1 MLKKVLDKVIA
12 IILIMVLTLFNFIY
26 VGTSTISYAI
36 GVLTNETNNKNV
48 KFVAYFKTAEGKKVD
63 AKEEKIDNSDMKMY
77 LGISVENAGYF
88 NGNIEVLDSNFTLK
102 NTNTSEK
109 INKIENNK
117 ITLNQITAGESIE
130 LELGIEPKNENK
142 IDSGL
147 LNMES
152 KIKLTG
158 TYTDSNA
165 KKIDIDSTR
174 EIKLI
179 LEDPYEEGKGLNIN
193 AGIITNKIYNINN
206 ENKRLVQLKI
216 NSNLEENKYPVKSTS
231 IEVGVPDG
239 VENVEVISLGTKA
252 TNGKD
257 SEEFSENNWN
267 YTKESNK
274 VEIKVE
280 NKEENG
286 KISWNKNAK
295 DEFVITYIVPENID
309 LKDKD
314 IKIKD
319 IVELYNNKNTIK
331 TVEGKITINEEKDGT
346 VELKTANDEK
356 DIYKGNIY
364 SKQERDIK
372 TKTNII
378 VNYPE
383 LLDKVEIKENQATYI
398 TEKTELT
405 ANVQYRRTTVN
416 KEKMQEILGQ
426 EGTIEIEDQNGNN
439 VSTITKDSKVDES
452 GNVEVEYESGVK
464 AITIRT
470 SKPENTGVLKIEHV
484 KTFAGEEYTTEEIKE
499 FKQLNENVNLL
510 NNNATYNSKIELKE
524 TTTKAKLKL
533 SRESISTFAK
543 NESIE
548 MKATLVTNN
557 EKYDLYKNPTIR
569 IELPSQVESIK
580 VNSINLLYEEEL
592 KIKNAQLVENN
603 GVKTIEIVLE
613 GEQTAYLDSKISE
626 GATIIVNA
634 NVTVNQKVA
643 SSSEKIKMTI
653 ENQKAISYENNPV
666 EKTIEILA
674 PTGMVVANTME
685 KSNLTAIGTE
695 ETKTKVVEVG
705 KEAKQEEV
713 KIDVINNNDAEV
725 TNVNVLGKFPT
736 KNTENT
742 METKITKKIKTQ
754 GIDENKVKVYYS
766 EKENVTA
773 DLTAENQWQDAIS
786 DSKQVKSYLITVNNM
801 QQGEMLSASYGMQIP
816 EGLNYNQ
823 KAYQTYQVNYEDTLT
838 GEQET
843 VKSAKLGMTTG
854 NGPELK
860 ATLTATVGGEEVKDG
875 AKVYGGEV
883 IKYKVKIENVGT
895 ADATDVVLNRN
906 LPEGTEYNTEP
917 KDLSSMIT
925 VESTETIALIK
936 SGETIEKDYEVVI
949 NNEINET
956 KNIINKVSLNYSNQ
970 NVETN
975 QLSLIAEKGDITV
988 NIKMEVDVKPTTLKV
1003 KHGGFIVINVE
1014 NLTNEDK
1021 TNVKLKLINN
1031 KWVSFTQMLINDSNF
1046 TMDDNTKTINISKLN
1061 KKDTEKVTVG
1071 FFINDLSES
1080 DKIALISASVQND
1093 NEIYRANELTYK
1105 IIRDSVSITQSS
1117 LSEGKYLKAND
1128 EVIYNFK
1135 IKNTGESKLK
1145 NAVFED
1151 DIDDKFEITKIKI
1164 NDEIEKLED
1173 NVTNN
1178 LIYLKDIELDIG
1190 QESNIEICVK
1200 VNKDA
1205 QENRVVSI
1213 LNEARVIAS
1222 GIEEK
1227 SNSIMNYIE
1236 LTTESV
1242 DNPDDDENDTG
1253 DENDGDIID
1262 DDNNDNNQNG
1272 DNSDSNND
1280 DNNSGNNDDN
1290 NSNGNNDSSNNDNNN
1305 SNDNDDSNNN
1315 EKSDGYYIS
1324 GKVWLDDDENGKMN
1338 STEEVLSDITVKLIN
1353 PQNNKIIKN
1362 AQGDNIET
1370 KTDSNGF
1377 YTLENIK
1384 NGKYIVVFE
1393 YDTTKYIPTKYKV
1406 EGAGD
1411 SESSK
1416 AVLNNLKIDGEEKS
1430 VANTDTIIIKDK
1442 SIGNINLGLKEAKD
1456 FDLALE
1462 KTITKVVAQ
1471 NADGT
1476 KTYNI
1481 KNKNTAKVELRAKN
1495 MKNTNLVV
1503 EYEIKVTN
1511 NGEVEGYAKNIVDY
1525 IPSGLKFNSEL
1536 NKDWYIKNNNLYN
1549 TSLANEKILP
1559 GESKTIKLVLTKTVT
1574 KTSAEIINNTAEI
1587 AEAYNSSGLKDV
1599 NSTPNN
1605 KVKDE
1610 NDMGSADLIITV
1622 ATGKEIIYITI
1633 GVLIV
1638 LIIVGTSIYY
1648 LKKKGSEK

>member
-63 AKEEKIDNSDMKMY
+63 VKEEKIDNSDMKMY
-77 LGISVENAGYF
+77 LGISVENEGYF

-117 ITLNQITAGESIE
+117 ITLNQISAGESVE

-142 IDSGL
+142 IDSSL

-252 TNGKD
+252 TNGKE

-267 YTKESNK
+267 CTKESNK

-295 DEFVITYIVPENID
+295 DEFVITYIVPESID

-319 IVELYNNKNTIK
+319 IVELYNNKNIIK

-452 GNVEVEYESGVK
+452 GNVEVQYESGVK

-666 EKTIEILA
+666 EKIIEILA

-742 METKITKKIKTQ
+742 METKITKEIKTQ

-773 DLTAENQWQDAIS
+773 DLTAENQWQDKIS

-906 LPEGTEYNTEP
+906 LPEGTAYNEEP
-917 KDLSSMIT
+917 KDNQSTIV
-925 VESTETIALIK
+925 VESTENINTIK
-936 SGETIEKDYEVVI
+936 SGETIEKEYEVVVNNQI
-949 NNEINET
+949 NGTN
-956 KNIINKVSLNYSNQ
+956 NIINKVSLNYSNQ
-970 NVETN
+970 NAETN
-975 QLSLIAEKGDITV
+975 QLSLIAEKGDISVRIYQAVDYKDESFTV
-988 NIKMEVDVKPTTLKV
+988 GLGSTIRVKIK
-1003 KHGGFIVINVE
+1003 
-1014 NLTNEDK
+1014 NLTNQDK
-1021 TNVKLKLINN
+1021 DNVVVQPVVNELLEIGDFIINQSEEEINIDKDKNNIVIKQLPKNSEIEVGVEFGSKESENKNN
-1031 KWVSFTQMLINDSNF
+1031 KIGIISVNIIDESNIYKSNDL
-1046 TMDDNTKTINISKLN
+1046 TYIISKN
-1061 KKDTEKVTVG
+1061 
-1071 FFINDLSES
+1071 
-1080 DKIALISASVQND
+1080 SV
-1093 NEIYRANELTYK
+1093 E
-1105 IIRDSVSITQSS
+1105 ITQTSATDGQYVKS
-1117 LSEGKYLKAND
+1117 GD
-1128 EVIYNFK
+1128 DIIYIFK
-1135 IKNTGESKLK
+1135 IKNTGENNVYINFLNSISDKLNITKIVLDGKEINRNVK
-1145 NAVFED
+1145 NSEI
-1151 DIDDKFEITKIKI
+1151 DIDDE
-1164 NDEIEKLED
+1164 LA
-1173 NVTNN
+1173 NN
-1178 LIYLKDIELDIG
+1178 YIYLDYIFLEVGETKEIMIYAKVADDV
-1190 QESNIEICVK
+1190 QEE
-1200 VNKDA
+1200 D
-1205 QENRVVSI
+1205 VVQI
-1213 LNEARVIAS
+1213 LNYATVTAENV
-1222 GIEEK
+1222 EVK
-1227 SNSIMNYIE
+1227 SNSVTHIIDKKEDNNTNIE
-1236 LTTESV
+1236 
-1242 DNPDDDENDTG
+1242 DNEDNIIDEDENRS
-1253 DENDGDIID
+1253 DIIS
-1262 DDNNDNNQNG
+1262 DDNNNNSSDNN
-1272 DNSDSNND
+1272 SS
-1280 DNNSGNNDDN
+1280 DNNSGD
-1290 NSNGNNDSSNNDNNN
+1290 GNNDNSSKDNNN
-1305 SNDNDDSNNN
+1305 DSNSSSQ
-1315 EKSDGYYIS
+1315 KTYLIS
-1324 GKVWLDDDENGKMN
+1324 GNVWLDENENGKKDIN
-1338 STEEVLSDITVKLIN
+1338 EELLNNIKVKLLDSKT
-1353 PQNNKIIKN
+1353 NKVIKN
-1362 AQGDNIET
+1362 SQGKDIEVE
-1370 KTDSNGF
+1370 TDKNGF
-1377 YTLENIK
+1377 YTLENVK

-1456 FDLALE
+1456 FDLGLE

-1536 NKDWYIKNNNLYN
+1536 NKDWYMKNNNLYN

-1633 GVLIV
+1633 GILIV
-1638 LIIVGTSIYY
+1638 LIIIGTSIYY

>member
-88 NGNIEVLDSNFTLK
+88 NGNIEVLNSNFTLK

-346 VELKTANDEK
+346 VELKTANVEK

-742 METKITKKIKTQ
+742 METKITKEIKTQ

-906 LPEGTEYNTEP
+906 LPEGTEYNEESNFESKKSIDTIKKDSIITE
-917 KDLSSMIT
+917 
-925 VESTETIALIK
+925 E
-936 SGETIEKDYEVVI
+936 YEVKVK
-949 NNEINET
+949 NDLKEN
-956 KNIINKVSLNYSNQ
+956 NIINKISLSYNNQ
-970 NVETN
+970 SLETN
-975 QLSLIAEKGDITV
+975 QISLVWEKAEILV
-988 NIKMEVDVKPTTLKV
+988 NLELEVDKNKIPSTMTVGL
-1003 KHGGFIVINVE
+1003 GGSAIVYVE

-1021 TNVKLKLINN
+1021 KNIEIVP
-1031 KWVSFTQMLINDSNF
+1031 SGNDW
-1046 TMDDNTKTINISKLN
+1046 IEISKIETYN
-1061 KKDTEKVTVG
+1061 DEKVKDDRTVMIDELSG
-1071 FFINDLSES
+1071 ESRTFFRVFFTIKNLY
-1080 DKIALISASVQND
+1080 ND
-1093 NEIYRANELTYK
+1093 NKQDLPELAKIYATARYNENTYRSNELAYK
-1105 IIRDSVSITQSS
+1105 TTIKSVEITQTSPN
-1117 LSEGKYLKAND
+1117 EGEYLKND
-1128 EVIYNFK
+1128 EEVKYIFK
-1135 IKNTGESKLK
+1135 IKNTGLENVNITFTDAIPDKLNIIEVKKNNHAIDYTKYDEEELK
-1145 NAVFED
+1145 NY
-1151 DIDDKFEITKIKI
+1151 IKI
-1164 NDEIEKLED
+1164 TDIFLAKNEEIEIVITTRVL
-1173 NVTNN
+1173 
-1178 LIYLKDIELDIG
+1178 
-1190 QESNIEICVK
+1190 
-1200 VNKDA
+1200 KDA
-1205 QENRVVSI
+1205 QGSDIVQITNQANI
-1213 LNEARVIAS
+1213 YDNLINND
-1222 GIEEK
+1222 
-1227 SNSIMNYIE
+1227 SNTVKHYIE
-1236 LTTESV
+1236 K
-1242 DNPDDDENDTG
+1242 
-1253 DENDGDIID
+1253 IK
-1262 DDNNDNNQNG
+1262 
-1272 DNSDSNND
+1272 NND
-1280 DNNSGNNDDN
+1280 DVDSDYIEDDPNSGSDDYDDN
-1290 NSNGNNDSSNNDNNN
+1290 KDSTGSDDNKDNASDGTDN
-1305 SNDNDDSNNN
+1305 SNDKPNSNTNNN
-1315 EKSDGYYIS
+1315 KDKYLIS
-1324 GKVWLDDDENGKMN
+1324 GRVWLDEDENGKMDKN
-1338 STEEVLSDITVKLIN
+1338 EKSLDNIKVKLLNANTNENIKDL
-1353 PQNNKIIKN
+1353 QNK
-1362 AQGDNIET
+1362 NIET
-1370 KTDSNGF
+1370 QTNNQGYYVLNDIPK
-1377 YTLENIK
+1377 
-1384 NGKYIVVFE
+1384 GKYIVVFE
-1393 YDTTKYIPTKYKV
+1393 YNTKKYVPTIYKA
-1406 EGAGD
+1406 EGIGN
-1411 SESSK
+1411 SENSK
-1416 AVLNNLKIDGEEKS
+1416 AVLSKLKIDGEEKS

-1511 NGEVEGYAKNIVDY
+1511 NGEIEGYAKNIVDY

-1536 NKDWYIKNNNLYN
+1536 NKDWYMKNNNLYN

-1559 GESKTIKLVLTKTVT
+1559 GESKSIKLVLTKTVT

-1587 AEAYNSSGLKDV
+1587 AEAYNSSGLKDI

-1622 ATGKEIIYITI
+1622 ATGKEIIYIAI

-1638 LIIVGTSIYY
+1638 LIIVGTTIYY
-1648 LKKKGSEK
+1648 LKKKGSEE

>member
-63 AKEEKIDNSDMKMY
+63 VKEEKIDNSGMKMY

-117 ITLNQITAGESIE
+117 ITLNQISAGELVE

-252 TNGKD
+252 TNGKE

-742 METKITKKIKTQ
+742 METKITKEIKTQ

-917 KDLSSMIT
+917 KDNKSTIV
-925 VESTETIALIK
+925 VESTENINTIK
-936 SGETIEKDYEVVI
+936 SGETIEKEYEVVVNNQI
-949 NNEINET
+949 NGTN
-956 KNIINKVSLNYSNQ
+956 NIINKVSLNYSNQ
-970 NVETN
+970 NAETN
-975 QLSLIAEKGDITV
+975 QLSLIAEKGDISV
-988 NIKMEVDVKPTTLKV
+988 RIYQAVDYKNE
-1003 KHGGFIVINVE
+1003 GFIVGLGSTIRVKIK
-1014 NLTNEDK
+1014 NLTNQDK
-1021 TNVKLKLINN
+1021 DNVVVQPVVNELLEIGDFIINQSEEEINIDKDKNNIVIKQLPKNSEIEVGVEFVSKESENKNN
-1031 KWVSFTQMLINDSNF
+1031 KIGIISVNIIDESNIYKSNDL
-1046 TMDDNTKTINISKLN
+1046 TYIISKN
-1061 KKDTEKVTVG
+1061 
-1071 FFINDLSES
+1071 
-1080 DKIALISASVQND
+1080 SV
-1093 NEIYRANELTYK
+1093 E
-1105 IIRDSVSITQSS
+1105 ITQTSATDGQYVKS
-1117 LSEGKYLKAND
+1117 GD
-1128 EVIYNFK
+1128 DIIYIFK
-1135 IKNTGESKLK
+1135 IKNTGENNVYINFLNSISDKLNITKIVLDGKEINRNVK
-1145 NAVFED
+1145 NSEI
-1151 DIDDKFEITKIKI
+1151 DIDDE
-1164 NDEIEKLED
+1164 LA
-1173 NVTNN
+1173 NN
-1178 LIYLKDIELDIG
+1178 YIYLDYIFLEVGETKEIMIYAKVADDV
-1190 QESNIEICVK
+1190 QEE
-1200 VNKDA
+1200 D
-1205 QENRVVSI
+1205 VVQI
-1213 LNEARVIAS
+1213 LNYATVTAENV
-1222 GIEEK
+1222 EVK
-1227 SNSIMNYIE
+1227 SNSVTHIIDKKEDNNTNIE
-1236 LTTESV
+1236 
-1242 DNPDDDENDTG
+1242 DNEDNIIDEDENRS
-1253 DENDGDIID
+1253 DIIS
-1262 DDNNDNNQNG
+1262 DDNNNN
-1272 DNSDSNND
+1272 SS
-1280 DNNSGNNDDN
+1280 DNNSGD
-1290 NSNGNNDSSNNDNNN
+1290 GNNDNSSKDNNN
-1305 SNDNDDSNNN
+1305 DSNSSSQ
-1315 EKSDGYYIS
+1315 KTYLIS
-1324 GKVWLDDDENGKMN
+1324 GNVWLDENENGKKDIN
-1338 STEEVLSDITVKLIN
+1338 EELLNNIKVKLLDSKT
-1353 PQNNKIIKN
+1353 NKVIKN
-1362 AQGDNIET
+1362 SQGKDIEVE
-1370 KTDSNGF
+1370 TDKNGF
-1377 YTLENIK
+1377 YTLENVE

-1456 FDLALE
+1456 FDLGLE

-1536 NKDWYIKNNNLYN
+1536 NKDWYMKNNNLYN

-1633 GVLIV
+1633 GILIV
-1638 LIIVGTSIYY
+1638 LIIIGTSIYY

>member
-88 NGNIEVLDSNFTLK
+88 NGNIEVLNSNFTLK

-252 TNGKD
+252 TNGKEA
-257 SEEFSENNWN
+257 EEFSENNWN

-405 ANVQYRRTTVN
+405 ANMQYRRTTVN

-742 METKITKKIKTQ
+742 METKITKEIKTQ

-773 DLTAENQWQDAIS
+773 DLTAENQWQDKIS

-906 LPEGTEYNTEP
+906 LPEGTEYNEESKCTGP
-917 KDLSSMIT
+917 ADI
-925 VESTETIALIK
+925 VDSTETISIIEK
-936 SGETIEKDYEVVI
+936 GEIVEKDYEVVI
-949 NNEINET
+949 NNEITGT
-956 KNIINKVSLNYSNQ
+956 KNIINSVSLEYNSQ
-970 NVETN
+970 KIETN
-975 QLSLIAEKGDITV
+975 EFNLVAEKSEFSV
-988 NIKMEVDVKPTTLKV
+988 RIKIEKDKNPEKLKSGS
-1003 KHGGFIVINVE
+1003 GGFFVLCIN
-1014 NLTNEDK
+1014 NLSDQDK
-1021 TNVKLKLINN
+1021 TNVKVKVVDNNWIKILDVLGNEYSVDKETKVISIDKIEKNTEKYIYVGFGINEE
-1031 KWVSFTQMLINDSNF
+1031 L
-1046 TMDDNTKTINISKLN
+1046 
-1061 KKDTEKVTVG
+1061 KKDRTMIVSANIEDNDK
-1071 FFINDLSES
+1071 IYKANDLTYGIIF
-1080 DKIALISASVQND
+1080 D
-1093 NEIYRANELTYK
+1093 ELT
-1105 IIRDSVSITQSS
+1105 ISQSS
-1117 LSEGKYLKAND
+1117 SAEGKYLKADDVVNY
-1128 EVIYNFK
+1128 IFK
-1135 IKNTGESKLK
+1135 IKNIGE
-1145 NAVFED
+1145 
-1151 DIDDKFEITKIKI
+1151 DKINNVRF
-1164 NDEIEKLED
+1164 NDEIPEKLDIVKIILNGNEISYTESEED
-1173 NVTNN
+1173 LLKNVIS
-1178 LIYLKDIELDIG
+1178 L
-1190 QESNIEICVK
+1190 SNITVGVNQEIEIEIWAK

-1205 QENRVVSI
+1205 QENKVVSVM
-1213 LNEARVIAS
+1213 NVAS
-1222 GIEEK
+1222 VNGNGINVE
-1227 SNSIMNYIE
+1227 SNAITSFIE
-1236 LTTESV
+1236 LTTEPV
-1242 DNPDDDENDTG
+1242 DNPDDDENDAG
-1253 DENDGDIID
+1253 DDNGDIID

-1353 PQNNKIIKN
+1353 PQTNKIIKN

-1393 YDTTKYIPTKYKV
+1393 YDTTKYTPTKYKV
-1406 EGAGD
+1406 EGAVD

-1442 SIGNINLGLKEAKD
+1442 SIGNINLGLKEAKN

-1495 MKNTNLVV
+1495 MKNTSLVV

-1622 ATGKEIIYITI
+1622 ATGKEIVYITI

>member
-63 AKEEKIDNSDMKMY
+63 VKEEKIDNSDMKMY

-117 ITLNQITAGESIE
+117 ITLNQISAGESVE

-252 TNGKD
+252 TNGKE

-405 ANVQYRRTTVN
+405 ANVQYRKTTVN

-452 GNVEVEYESGVK
+452 GNVEVQYESGVK

-666 EKTIEILA
+666 EKIIEILA

-742 METKITKKIKTQ
+742 METKITKEIKTQ

-906 LPEGTEYNTEP
+906 LPEGTEYNTER
-917 KDLSSMIT
+917 KDLTSIIKI
-925 VESTETIALIK
+925 EPTETIDLIK
-936 SGETIEKDYEVVI
+936 SGETIEKDYEVVV
-949 NNEINET
+949 NNEIDET

-975 QLSLIAEKGDITV
+975 QLSLVAEKGDIIV
-988 NIKMEVDVKPTTLKV
+988 NIVQSNDTKSDELIVGNGIIVEAKVKNLTEEDKSNITIKPITNDWLKV
-1003 KHGGFIVINVE
+1003 ISI
-1014 NLTNEDK
+1014 TNYGE
-1021 TNVKLKLINN
+1021 
-1031 KWVSFTQMLINDSNF
+1031 
-1046 TMDDNTKTINISKLN
+1046 
-1061 KKDTEKVTVG
+1061 E
-1071 FFINDLSES
+1071 
-1080 DKIALISASVQND
+1080 D
-1093 NEIYRANELTYK
+1093 NEIVDNENKTITIKELPKNSELIFSIGISVEDISNKKENIGSIYVNALENNKMYRSTELSYK
-1105 IIRDSVSITQSS
+1105 ITKNMLTLKQTCSNAGQYVKAGDEI
-1117 LSEGKYLKAND
+1117 KYVF
-1128 EVIYNFK
+1128 E
-1135 IKNTGESKLK
+1135 IKNTGDNTLS
-1145 NAVFED
+1145 VDFTD
-1151 DIDDKFEITKIKI
+1151 SIPIK
-1164 NDEIEKLED
+1164 
-1173 NVTNN
+1173 
-1178 LIYLKDIELDIG
+1178 LDITSITVDG
-1190 QESNIEICVK
+1190 EEKQINNITDEEGEEVK
-1200 VNKDA
+1200 NFVGMYSIPMDVGARKEVTIETKVKSTA
-1205 QENRVVSI
+1205 QENEIVQI
-1213 LNEARVIAS
+1213 TNYAS
-1222 GIEEK
+1222 ATASAVYID
-1227 SNSIMNYIE
+1227 SNPITHIINKKE
-1236 LTTESV
+1236 
-1242 DNPDDDENDTG
+1242 DNNTNTDNNKDEII
-1253 DENDGDIID
+1253 DEDEDRNDIISG
-1262 DDNNDNNQNG
+1262 DDNNDN
-1272 DNSDSNND
+1272 SSD
-1280 DNNSGNNDDN
+1280 DNNDNSSDDN
-1290 NSNGNNDSSNNDNNN
+1290 NDNSSNDN
-1305 SNDNDDSNNN
+1305 SNDSNSSQ
-1315 EKSDGYYIS
+1315 KTYLIS
-1324 GKVWLDDDENGKMN
+1324 GNVWLDENDDGKKDIN
-1338 STEEVLSDITVKLIN
+1338 EELLKNIKVKLLDSKT
-1353 PQNNKIIKN
+1353 NKVIKN
-1362 AQGDNIET
+1362 LQGKDIET
-1370 KTDSNGF
+1370 ETDTNGF
-1377 YTLENIK
+1377 YTLENVK

-1511 NGEVEGYAKNIVDY
+1511 NGEIEGYAKNIVDY

-1536 NKDWYIKNNNLYN
+1536 NKDWYMKNNNLYN

-1559 GESKTIKLVLTKTVT
+1559 GESKSIKLVLTKTVT

-1587 AEAYNSSGLKDV
+1587 AEAYNSSGLKDI

-1622 ATGKEIIYITI
+1622 ATGKEIIYIAI

-1648 LKKKGSEK
+1648 LKKREGVKSR

>member
-63 AKEEKIDNSDMKMY
+63 VKEEKIDNSDMKMY

-117 ITLNQITAGESIE
+117 ITLNQISAGESVE

-252 TNGKD
+252 TNGKE

-280 NKEENG
+280 NKEENR

-295 DEFVITYIVPENID
+295 DEFVITYIVPESID

-452 GNVEVEYESGVK
+452 GNVEVQYESGVK

-742 METKITKKIKTQ
+742 METKITKEIKTQ

-773 DLTAENQWQDAIS
+773 DLTAENQWQDKIS

-906 LPEGTEYNTEP
+906 LPEGTAYNEEP
-917 KDLSSMIT
+917 KDNQSTIV
-925 VESTETIALIK
+925 VESTENINTIK
-936 SGETIEKDYEVVI
+936 SGETIEKEYEVVVNNQI
-949 NNEINET
+949 NGTN
-956 KNIINKVSLNYSNQ
+956 NIINKVSLNYSNQ
-970 NVETN
+970 NAETN
-975 QLSLIAEKGDITV
+975 QLSLIAEKGDISV
-988 NIKMEVDVKPTTLKV
+988 RIYQAVDYKNE
-1003 KHGGFIVINVE
+1003 GFIVGLGSTIRVKIK
-1014 NLTNEDK
+1014 NLTNQDK
-1021 TNVKLKLINN
+1021 DNVVVQPVVNELLEIGDFIINQSEEEINIDKDKNNIVIKQLPKNSEIEVGVEFVSKESENKNN
-1031 KWVSFTQMLINDSNF
+1031 KIGIISVNIIDESNIYKSNDL
-1046 TMDDNTKTINISKLN
+1046 TYIISKN
-1061 KKDTEKVTVG
+1061 
-1071 FFINDLSES
+1071 
-1080 DKIALISASVQND
+1080 SV
-1093 NEIYRANELTYK
+1093 E
-1105 IIRDSVSITQSS
+1105 ITQTSATDGQYVKS
-1117 LSEGKYLKAND
+1117 GD
-1128 EVIYNFK
+1128 DIIYIFK
-1135 IKNTGESKLK
+1135 IKNTGENNVYINFLNSISDKLNITKIVLDGKEINRNVK
-1145 NAVFED
+1145 NSEI
-1151 DIDDKFEITKIKI
+1151 DIDDE
-1164 NDEIEKLED
+1164 LA
-1173 NVTNN
+1173 NN
-1178 LIYLKDIELDIG
+1178 YIYLDYIFLEVGETKEIMIYAKVADDV
-1190 QESNIEICVK
+1190 QEE
-1200 VNKDA
+1200 D
-1205 QENRVVSI
+1205 VVQI
-1213 LNEARVIAS
+1213 LNYATVTAENV
-1222 GIEEK
+1222 EVK
-1227 SNSIMNYIE
+1227 SNSVTHIIDKKEDHNTNIE
-1236 LTTESV
+1236 
-1242 DNPDDDENDTG
+1242 DNEDNIIDEDENRS
-1253 DENDGDIID
+1253 DIIS
-1262 DDNNDNNQNG
+1262 DDNNNN
-1272 DNSDSNND
+1272 SS
-1280 DNNSGNNDDN
+1280 DNNSGD
-1290 NSNGNNDSSNNDNNN
+1290 GNNDNSSKDNNN
-1305 SNDNDDSNNN
+1305 DSNSSSQ
-1315 EKSDGYYIS
+1315 KTYLIS
-1324 GKVWLDDDENGKMN
+1324 GNVWLDENENGKKDIN
-1338 STEEVLSDITVKLIN
+1338 EELLNNIKVKLLDSKT
-1353 PQNNKIIKN
+1353 NKVIKN
-1362 AQGDNIET
+1362 SQGKDIEVE
-1370 KTDSNGF
+1370 TDKNGF
-1377 YTLENIK
+1377 YTLENVE

-1456 FDLALE
+1456 FDLGLE

-1536 NKDWYIKNNNLYN
+1536 NKDWYMKNNNLYN

-1633 GVLIV
+1633 GILIV
-1638 LIIVGTSIYY
+1638 LIIIGTSIYY